1 MRVFVK
7 DGGQKEFWIDAPT
20 ESAPTGTVEGIYA
33 VEEADLCID
42 QNTGDTK
49 CYKTSGWVDWDN

>member
-7 DGGQKEFWIDAPT
+7 DGGQKEFWIDATT
-20 ESAPTGTVEGIYA
+20 ESAPTSTVDGIYD
-33 VEEADLCID
+33 VEIGDLCID

-49 CYKTSGWVDWDN
+49 CKKADGWSDTW